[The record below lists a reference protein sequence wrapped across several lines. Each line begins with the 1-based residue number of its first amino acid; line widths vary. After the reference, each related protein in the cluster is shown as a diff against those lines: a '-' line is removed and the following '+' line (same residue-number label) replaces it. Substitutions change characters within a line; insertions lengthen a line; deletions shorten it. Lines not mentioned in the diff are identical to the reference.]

1 MMRFYLL
8 RLSCL
13 FASSF
18 FVDGQGVNISD
29 PAFDDADV
37 TLPDTVAESGL
48 AKEGPAVILN
58 TAGATETEAQ
68 RMQRLAAA
76 VPEKNV
82 KQVYEPTAKAKCF
95 NEAYDKDFSKINHAR
110 LYSDY
115 SKIFRWGFLNSMG
128 SPLQS
133 VSLGINNVTNNRF
146 PGMFLRHVLP

>member
-1 MMRFYLL
+1 M
-8 RLSCL
+8 
-13 FASSF
+13 
-18 FVDGQGVNISD
+18 
-29 PAFDDADV
+29 

-48 AKEGPAVILN
+48 ANEGPAVILN